1 MKIVRSLFKLTKPM
15 HTCQHGCLTHNM
27 LEGNIIFFAGF
38 LTCFYFFLAHYHKF
52 AIYVMIADNG
62 DRYSENLVFRNFN
75 LVFDN

>member
-1 MKIVRSLFKLTKPM
+1 MYI
-15 HTCQHGCLTHNM
+15 CQHGCLTHNM

-38 LTCFYFFLAHYHKF
+38 LFNMCLAHYHKF

>member
-1 MKIVRSLFKLTKPM
+1 M
-15 HTCQHGCLTHNM
+15 
-27 LEGNIIFFAGF
+27 
-38 LTCFYFFLAHYHKF
+38 FLAHTLYHKF